1 MVECIDSPVVMHEVS
16 CTEEIM
22 FAVYAVPDKL
32 GDTLEIEL
40 RLLKYIGKEMKRNRL
55 SGFDLF
61 FSDFAYGF
69 ADTADPVGVVHVGSD
84 VPNSTFEYLARRI
97 DERDFTHTVFD
108 TVLFKEVEKTNRV
121 NPLAALPVDD
131 FEHVVLKD
139 FAGDG
144 FECFIDFRFP

>member
-1 MVECIDSPVVMHEVS
+1 MIECIDSPVVMHEVA

-69 ADTADPVGVVHVGSD
+69 ADTADPVGVVHVGTD
-84 VPNSTFEYLARRI
+84 VPDGTLEGLARGI
-97 DERDFTHTVFD
+97 DKGNLTHAVFD

-139 FAGDG
+139 FAGYG